1 MAEFDVLLRFNENSR
16 RLLFLVTINDD
27 ELLESIEQFNLE
39 LKFDL
44 FTTQPSLV
52 ILEPNVTTIYIQD
65 DDGNFIFD
73 LTLASCY

>member
-1 MAEFDVLLRFNENSR
+1 MAEFDVLLRFGENNR
-16 RLLFLVTINDD
+16 RRSFPVTINDD

-39 LKFDL
+39 LKFDP

-52 ILEPNVTTIYIQD
+52 ILEPNVTTIYIKD

-73 LTLASCY
+73 FSTCY